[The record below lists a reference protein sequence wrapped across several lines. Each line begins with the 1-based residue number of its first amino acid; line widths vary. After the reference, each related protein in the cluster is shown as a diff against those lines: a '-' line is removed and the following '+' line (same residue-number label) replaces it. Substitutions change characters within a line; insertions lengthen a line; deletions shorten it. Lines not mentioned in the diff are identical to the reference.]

1 MKKGKSTRNDQIKM
15 FEKTTHYIKSLKD
28 SIIQKSQQIKELE
41 GEIKFLKSK
50 DQNILGS
57 LDDKAMVRLSQSFES
72 HNF

>member
-1 MKKGKSTRNDQIKM
+1 M